1 MAEEENKPQEKE
13 EKPEEKK
20 ESPVETKKEEVKPA
34 EEKAPEKTEEKKP
47 EEKKPQVSK
56 EKPKEEKKEKV
67 KPTEAQVKDSDNKDE
82 KKGEKPEEKK
92 EEKPEVKEPAKEK
105 EEVSK
110 KDEAVVNGSGLRAS
124 KKHCMYICSFI
135 KNKTI
140 DSALSDLDQVIKM
153 KRAIPF
159 KGEIPHRKGKGM
171 MSGRYPV
178 RASKQFIY
186 LLKALKGNLIV
197 NGLDPDKA
205 RITIASASWASR
217 PMRSRGRQAKR
228 TNVILM
234 AREVKE
240 AKK

>member
-1 MAEEENKPQEKE
+1 MTEEENKTQEKKE
-13 EKPEEKK
+13 EKPE
-20 ESPVETKKEEVKPA
+20 VKV
-34 EEKAPEKTEEKKP
+34 
-47 EEKKPQVSK
+47 EEKKPQASK
-56 EKPKEEKKEKV
+56 EKPKEEKKETPVETK
-67 KPTEAQVKDSDNKDE
+67 KEEKAESKE
-82 KKGEKPEEKK
+82 KKEEKAEEKK
-92 EEKPEVKEPAKEK
+92 EEEEKAKEPAKEK
-105 EEVSK
+105 VEISA
-110 KDEAVVNGSGLRAS
+110 KDEAMVNGSNLRAS

-140 DSALSDLDQVIKM
+140 DAAMEDLDQVIKM

-186 LLKALKGNLIV
+186 LLKGLKGNLIV

-205 RITIASASWASR
+205 KITIASASWAAR
-217 PMRSRGRQAKR
+217 PMRSKGRQAKR
-228 TNVILM
+228 TNVILR
-234 AREVKE
+234 AREPKAKE